1 MIETLEGVIGS
12 GKTYLA
18 VSRIAAHLSHGGTV
32 CTNID
37 IIESGLQIAMLQM
50 FGQHWDGE
58 GLVRFD
64 EDMTSQFWKI
74 CPRGT
79 TEMNVLCAVDEA
91 QMWWGS
97 RETRAFPKGL
107 ELWLQQSRKLHIDII
122 FMCQSGDDLDVKIRR
137 QVRWSWRMM
146 DLQAIRIPFLGLS
159 MPWPMTM
166 AFQVDAR
173 RNVVYQR
180 TFIKRSVLLYNSYRT
195 DAILRPVE
203 FAGEVK
209 GRRQIKKKARVNL
222 WVFSL
227 PQKIGILILLFVV
240 GVLVRI
246 NLSM

>member
-18 VSRIAAHLSHGGTV
+18 VSRIAAHLAHGGTV

-37 IIESGLQIAMLQM
+37 IVVEGLSTAIREM
-50 FGQHWDGE
+50 FGIEWNGE
-58 GLVRFD
+58 GLVLFD
-64 EDMTSQFWKI
+64 EDATSQFWKI
-74 CPRGT
+74 CPQGSL
-79 TEMNVLCAVDEA
+79 ECNVLCAVDEA

-97 RETRAFPKGL
+97 RETRAFPKQL
-107 ELWLQQSRKLHIDII
+107 ELWLQQSRKLHIDCL

-146 DLQAIRIPFLGLS
+146 DLQSLRIPILGLS
-159 MPWPMTM
+159 LPWPMTM

-180 TFIKRSVLLYNSYRT
+180 VFIKRSVLLYNSYKT

-203 FAGEVK
+203 FAGEIK
-209 GRRQIKKKARVNL
+209 GRREVKKKAPVNL
-222 WVFSL
+222 WVFSWKERL
-227 PQKIGILILLFVV
+227 AMAFLLFCCVMLFRV
-240 GVLVRI
+240 TL
-246 NLSM
+246 LL